1 MVSSI
6 HGDETRNSPS
16 APVAE
21 GSAPNDNSDDDDDFF
36 CSCLFH
42 NDVGEI
48 PPISALFGKKS
59 HYSLSDSSGMETA
72 IVNPAA
78 ETNTV
83 VKTSE
88 KKKLS
93 ALVGGGSLPL
103 TRRPKSRGHLCD

>member
-1 MVSSI
+1 MSFHNLRSKFPDGNRGYSGGHKGAFHSLRV
-6 HGDETRNSPS
+6 
-16 APVAE
+16 
-21 GSAPNDNSDDDDDFF
+21 
-36 CSCLFH
+36 H

-48 PPISALFGKKS
+48 PPISSLFGKKN